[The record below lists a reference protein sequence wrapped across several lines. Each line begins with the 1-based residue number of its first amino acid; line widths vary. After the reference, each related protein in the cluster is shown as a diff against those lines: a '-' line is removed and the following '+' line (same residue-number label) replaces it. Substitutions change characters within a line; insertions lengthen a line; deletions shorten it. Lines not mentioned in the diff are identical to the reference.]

1 MLSVVSQKKLS
12 TLLGIIFKLN
22 KALPKHEQV
31 TVKEI
36 DHIYKKTLKYRTF
49 IEYKKRKYEKLKIK
63 QQTPATSKQIE

>member
-22 KALPKHEQV
+22 KALPKHGQV
-31 TVKEI
+31 TLKEI

-49 IEYKKRKYEKLKIK
+49 IEYKKGK
-63 QQTPATSKQIE
+63 